1 MPSPVSGLLRP
12 PCALQLPQAPPTRP
26 GPARRLRAEKAA
38 PTRGGQPRACELPPK
53 SGALAEVPPQ
63 NLLGSTGRL
72 RPANP
77 ANVLEDALC
86 ESQRSGRSLL
96 EDSVRR
102 RRRWAAAGG
111 RMGSQGSPVKS
122 YDYLLKFLL
131 VCYSSPEYFV
141 ILLVCTVS
149 ILTDLL
155 ASVEPSEERQVE
167 VEGIDYKTTT
177 ILLDGR
183 RVKLELWD
191 TSGQGRFCT
200 IFRSYSRGAQGILLV
215 YDITNRWSFDGID
228 RWIKE
233 IDEHAPGV
241 PRILVGNRLH
251 LAFKRQ
257 VPTEQAR
264 AYAEKNCMTFF
275 EVSPLCNFNV
285 IESFTELSRIV
296 LMRHGMEKIWRPN
309 RVFSLQDL
317 CCRAIVSCT
326 PVHLIDKLPLPVT
339 IKSHLKSFS
348 MANGMNAVMMH
359 GRSYSL
365 ASGAGGSS
373 SKGNSLKRSKS
384 IRPPQSPPQ
393 NCSRSNCKI
402 S

>member
-1 MPSPVSGLLRP
+1 MGH
-12 PCALQLPQAPPTRP
+12 
-26 GPARRLRAEKAA
+26 PAFIPMLS
-38 PTRGGQPRACELPPK
+38 LVPPK
-53 SGALAEVPPQ
+53 
-63 NLLGSTGRL
+63 
-72 RPANP
+72 
-77 ANVLEDALC
+77 
-86 ESQRSGRSLL
+86 
-96 EDSVRR
+96 
-102 RRRWAAAGG
+102 
-111 RMGSQGSPVKS
+111 
-122 YDYLLKFLL
+122 
-131 VCYSSPEYFV
+131 
-141 ILLVCTVS
+141 
-149 ILTDLL
+149 
-155 ASVEPSEERQVE
+155 
-167 VEGIDYKTTT
+167 
-177 ILLDGR
+177 
-183 RVKLELWD
+183 
-191 TSGQGRFCT
+191 
-200 IFRSYSRGAQGILLV
+200 
-215 YDITNRWSFDGID
+215 
-228 RWIKE
+228 
-233 IDEHAPGV
+233 HAPGV

-285 IESFTELSRIV
+285 TESFTELSRIV

-365 ASGAGGSS
+365 ASGAGGGG

-384 IRPPQSPPQ
+384 IRPPHSPPQ

>member
-1 MPSPVSGLLRP
+1 
-12 PCALQLPQAPPTRP
+12 
-26 GPARRLRAEKAA
+26 
-38 PTRGGQPRACELPPK
+38 
-53 SGALAEVPPQ
+53 
-63 NLLGSTGRL
+63 
-72 RPANP
+72 
-77 ANVLEDALC
+77 
-86 ESQRSGRSLL
+86 
-96 EDSVRR
+96 
-102 RRRWAAAGG
+102 
-111 RMGSQGSPVKS
+111 MGTQGSPVKS

-131 VCYSSPEYFV
+131 VGDSDVGKGEILESLQDGAAESPYAYSN
-141 ILLVCTVS
+141 
-149 ILTDLL
+149 
-155 ASVEPSEERQVE
+155 
-167 VEGIDYKTTT
+167 GIDYKTTT

-233 IDEHAPGV
+233 IDENPDSEGPAGCPRVGASCHGAFAEFCAALKHAPGV

-285 IESFTELSRIV
+285 VESFTELSRIV

-365 ASGAGGSS
+365 ASGAGGGS

>member
-1 MPSPVSGLLRP
+1 MKNADQRTCDGL
-12 PCALQLPQAPPTRP
+12 PTLESA
-26 GPARRLRAEKAA
+26 GPALSVAGSRLQDPHKKVGFSGHPRTYAFGRGSAHSTARRKSRLL
-38 PTRGGQPRACELPPK
+38 GQPTWERASPPPYPRGK
-53 SGALAEVPPQ
+53 RAR
-63 NLLGSTGRL
+63 NC
-72 RPANP
+72 
-77 ANVLEDALC
+77 LC
-86 ESQRSGRSLL
+86 VWRN
-96 EDSVRR
+96 
-102 RRRWAAAGG
+102 
-111 RMGSQGSPVKS
+111 
-122 YDYLLKFLL
+122 
-131 VCYSSPEYFV
+131 
-141 ILLVCTVS
+141 
-149 ILTDLL
+149 
-155 ASVEPSEERQVE
+155 
-167 VEGIDYKTTT
+167 GIDYKTTT

-233 IDEHAPGV
+233 IDENADTRIPMAKVLKPPPKHAPGV

-365 ASGAGGSS
+365 ASGAGGSG

>member
-1 MPSPVSGLLRP
+1 MS
-12 PCALQLPQAPPTRP
+12 
-26 GPARRLRAEKAA
+26 
-38 PTRGGQPRACELPPK
+38 
-53 SGALAEVPPQ
+53 
-63 NLLGSTGRL
+63 
-72 RPANP
+72 
-77 ANVLEDALC
+77 
-86 ESQRSGRSLL
+86 
-96 EDSVRR
+96 
-102 RRRWAAAGG
+102 
-111 RMGSQGSPVKS
+111 SQGSPVKS

-131 VCYSSPEYFV
+131 VGDSDVGKGEILDSLQDGSAESPYAYSSGESLRFCV
-141 ILLVCTVS
+141 ERKRIGSSFTKVKLLC
-149 ILTDLL
+149 LCLC
-155 ASVEPSEERQVE
+155 P
-167 VEGIDYKTTT
+167 GIDYKTTT

-228 RWIKE
+228 RWIRE

-264 AYAEKNCMTFF
+264 AYAEKNGMTFF

-296 LMRHGMEKIWRPN
+296 LMRHGMEKFWRPN

-326 PVHLIDKLPLPVT
+326 PVHLIDKLPLPVA

-359 GRSYSL
+359 GRSYSV
-365 ASGAGGSS
+365 ANPAGG

-393 NCSRSNCKI
+393 NCTRSNCKI

>member
-1 MPSPVSGLLRP
+1 MATAMR
-12 PCALQLPQAPPTRP
+12 R
-26 GPARRLRAEKAA
+26 PAR
-38 PTRGGQPRACELPPK
+38 G
-53 SGALAEVPPQ
+53 
-63 NLLGSTGRL
+63 
-72 RPANP
+72 
-77 ANVLEDALC
+77 
-86 ESQRSGRSLL
+86 
-96 EDSVRR
+96 
-102 RRRWAAAGG
+102 AGG
-111 RMGSQGSPVKS
+111 AAMGSQGSPVKS

-131 VCYSSPEYFV
+131 VGDSDVGKGEILESLQDGAAESPYAYSN
-141 ILLVCTVS
+141 
-149 ILTDLL
+149 
-155 ASVEPSEERQVE
+155 
-167 VEGIDYKTTT
+167 GIDYKTTT

-233 IDEHAPGV
+233 IDE
-241 PRILVGNRLH
+241 
-251 LAFKRQ
+251 RQ

-365 ASGAGGSS
+365 ASGAGGGG